1 MKKNIVLFVAIL
13 GIAFN
18 TQAQQKE
25 HNSVNQFLDFTT
37 AIGVGQASVALSY
50 VHNWKLFKKQKWE
63 AGVGARFTAYSGSNK
78 YYRTAPA
85 KLTSGKTG
93 PGVFFADDIVQNLDS
108 VLFPKAQINAL
119 NISLNFGY
127 HFSPKFSL
135 GFNIDAIGFSFG
147 GSKNGTYVN
156 GTTANAT
163 TAKPTPFNLLLV
175 SDNDLGSLNSE
186 LFAKYHF
193 NKKWSAKAGF
203 GFWFAEYTTDTQ
215 VQTTPDGQKNDRFRN
230 KVLAFAVGVA
240 YQL

>member
-1 MKKNIVLFVAIL
+1 MIKQFTVLLIVLVKAI
-13 GIAFN
+13 G

-25 HNSVNQFLDFTT
+25 APAVNQFVDVTT
-37 AIGVGQASVALSY
+37 AIGSGQASVALAY

-85 KLTSGKTG
+85 KLTSGKSG
-93 PGVFFADDIVQNLDS
+93 PAVLFADDIVQNLDS
-108 VLFPKAQINAL
+108 VLFQKAQINAL
-119 NISLNFGY
+119 NISVNIGY

-156 GTTANAT
+156 GTTAKAT
-163 TAKPTPFNLLLV
+163 TAKPTTFNLLLV

-186 LFAKYHF
+186 LFAKYSF
-193 NKKWSAKAGF
+193 NKKWSAKAGL
-203 GFWFAEYTTDTQ
+203 GFWFAEYKTATE

-230 KVLAFAVGVA
+230 KVSAVAFGVA